1 MPTLADIAVAIN
13 GRVDGDGAIE
23 ISHCCDI
30 TAGTP
35 GGITYVV
42 NESAAHR
49 LPDCGASAV
58 ILDESTG
65 AAGLPA
71 VRVNNPAKAFAQAL
85 VLLHPH
91 SKPSPKIH
99 PAAVVGEAVQMGDN
113 ISIGPFAAVG
123 DGAVIGNDVTIGAGA
138 VIGRGVVIGDR
149 VNLHPRVVLYDNTML
164 GNDVSIHA
172 GTVIGSD
179 GFGYVTENDVHTKI
193 PQVGRTIIGDR
204 VEIGANCAID
214 RGSLGDTVIGE
225 DTKLDNLVHIAH
237 NVKIGVGCLIA
248 GEVGIAGS
256 TTIGNYVTMA
266 GQVGVISHISIG
278 DRTVIASKSA
288 VFKPIAAGQFYGGYP
303 ADDQRHWLRTQ
314 SALKGL
320 PELVKRVRALEHAFD
335 AENIE
340 KKHQEQ
346 D

>member
-1 MPTLADIAVAIN
+1 MPTLSEIAVAIY

-42 NESAAHR
+42 NESAADH
-49 LPDCGASAV
+49 LPGCGASAV

-65 AAGLPA
+65 ASGFPA

-85 VLLHPH
+85 ALLHPH
-91 SKPSPKIH
+91 SEPAPQIH

-113 ISIGPFAAVG
+113 IYIGPFAAVG
-123 DGAVIGNDVTIGAGA
+123 DGAVIGDNVIIGAGV
-138 VIGRGVVIGDR
+138 VIGRGVVMGDR

-164 GNDVSIHA
+164 GNDVAIHA

-237 NVKIGVGCLIA
+237 NVKIGIGCLIA

-278 DRTVIASKSA
+278 DRTVVGSKA
-288 VFKPIAAGQFYGGYP
+288 GVTKPIAAGQFYGGFP

-320 PELVKRVRALEHAFD
+320 PELVRRVRSLEHA
-335 AENIE
+335 IGVE
-340 KKHQEQ
+340 KFEDKHQEQ